1 MVQVVQLLVYGLQV
15 GSIYALLAIGYTLVY
30 GIIKM
35 INLAHADFMMLGAF
49 TALFLC
55 QWLTSSGV
63 VLWLSIL
70 IALLTMAIVGLIGVF
85 VERVAYKPL
94 RNRPTLSSLVAA
106 IGVSMFLQNFLRCI
120 PAVGPTP
127 QAFPVMFTSG
137 SLSLGPITV
146 SAIQIVVIGVSCVL
160 MAFMQFL
167 VSKTAI
173 GKQMVAVSC
182 DKDASALMGINVNK
196 VISITFCIGSAL
208 AAVCGILYASVYPS
222 IHVYMATTIGNKAF
236 ISAVLG
242 GIGNIKGA
250 MLGGLLLGMIEVL
263 LQSFDSSISYGASFV
278 ILILVLLYRPAGLL
292 GTTVTEKV

>member
-106 IGVSMFLQNFLRCI
+106 IGVR
-120 PAVGPTP
+120 
-127 QAFPVMFTSG
+127 
-137 SLSLGPITV
+137 
-146 SAIQIVVIGVSCVL
+146 
-160 MAFMQFL
+160 
-167 VSKTAI
+167 
-173 GKQMVAVSC
+173 
-182 DKDASALMGINVNK
+182 
-196 VISITFCIGSAL
+196 
-208 AAVCGILYASVYPS
+208 
-222 IHVYMATTIGNKAF
+222 
-236 ISAVLG
+236 
-242 GIGNIKGA
+242 
-250 MLGGLLLGMIEVL
+250 
-263 LQSFDSSISYGASFV
+263 SS
-278 ILILVLLYRPAGLL
+278 
-292 GTTVTEKV
+292 